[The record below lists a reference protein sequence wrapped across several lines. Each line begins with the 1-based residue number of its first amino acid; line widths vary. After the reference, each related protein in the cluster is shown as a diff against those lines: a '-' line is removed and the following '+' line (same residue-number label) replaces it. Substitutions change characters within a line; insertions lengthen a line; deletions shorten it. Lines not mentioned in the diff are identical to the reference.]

1 MNAIE
6 EFSGTASLNKFNM
19 RSEIVGGEKKRCFFH
34 FMVDIKFHELCEC
47 LN

>member
-19 RSEIVGGEKKRCFFH
+19 RSEIVGGEKKTLFLPFH
-34 FMVDIKFHELCEC
+34 GGLQVP
-47 LN
+47 